1 MAEDSLRAK
10 QEKLQLES
18 NKTNNAHNHSHT
30 EEEKPLENRHN
41 DGANPEWRRFYE
53 VIKEITGDMR
63 Y

>member
-1 MAEDSLRAK
+1 MAKDSLRAK

-18 NKTNNAHNHSHT
+18 NKTNNANINSHT
-30 EEEKPLENRHN
+30 EEEKPLENRQN